1 MIFQEGKCILCNK
14 RTNKDYWFC
23 KECYHEIVKVSNNYL
38 NWKHT
43 DILKE
48 YKQIQKKYQTDKN
61 LTTNYK
67 YYICNLY
74 ALAESIIINFTW
86 KKSAIKYKVNI
97 KFFFAIFSQFL
108 VKETKTNNFN
118 DEDYRNKFPKDHLC
132 DDGHYVRSLSEMI
145 IDNWLYNN
153 NIVHAYEKSV
163 FMKSNPDAIVLSDFY
178 IPKGN
183 VYIEFWG
190 MENDEKYA
198 KRKEIKIN
206 LYDENKIN
214 RIDLIEKDLKRLDDV
229 LPRYLSKYIK

>member
-74 ALAESIIINFTW
+74 ALAESIIINFN
-86 KKSAIKYKVNI
+86 KPLIENANADILNI
-97 KFFFAIFSQFL
+97 INIC
-108 VKETKTNNFN
+108 KETKTNNFN